1 MKKFLPIISLAS
13 RLTALSRDFIT
24 QEIRNAGHPEIEPC
38 HGDVF
43 VALFSEDGLG
53 LVELA
58 RRCNKSK
65 SNVSVMVRRLTA
77 LGYLEKIDNDE
88 DIRAVKICLT
98 KKGLGLKP
106 IFEEISE
113 KLQKIVGA
121 GFSSSELTT
130 FEASLRQSIA
140 NFETTLKGK

>member
-13 RLTALSRDFIT
+13 QLTTLSRDFIT
-24 QEIRNAGHPEIEPC
+24 QEMRNAGYPEIEPC

-58 RRCNKSK
+58 RRCHKSK
-65 SNVSVMVRRLTA
+65 SNVSVMVQRLSN
-77 LGYLEKIDNDE
+77 LGYLKKANNDE
-88 DIRAVKICLT
+88 DVRAVRIYLT

-113 KLQKIVGA
+113 KLQKVVGK

-130 FEASLRQSIA
+130 FETSLRQSIT
-140 NFETTLKGK
+140 NFESALKEK